1 MFSLFFNNPDLTQNQ
16 LRTLYNDKQQT
27 DGSCLAASAL
37 ACEAWHRASN
47 PLRPPRRCA
56 KRAPREQPQPPRR
69 DASSQGLRAWQRPLR
84 NHHASS
90 QGLRAGDGLCATAT
104 RAAGASAR
112 ESSGVCASSPWRS
125 EEKMTQACP
134 TTGVGAQTCPSGV
147 RVEGAQ
153 RPDLH
158 AGISQSLE
166 AQRCHKG
173 WWPAKSSIAAAWRD
187 VVT

>member
-1 MFSLFFNNPDLTQNQ
+1 MFTLFVEQPRPNTKPTADTIQRHKTNRWVMPRG
-16 LRTLYNDKQQT
+16 LRA
-27 DGSCLAASAL
+27 GVRSVHHASNVHHARNV
-37 ACEAWHRASN
+37 HHASN
-47 PLRPPRRCA
+47 P
-56 KRAPREQPQPPRR
+56 
-69 DASSQGLRAWQRPLR
+69 SLRASVRANTAPSTRAARVSAPATSPHRRRLR
-84 NHHASS
+84 T
-90 QGLRAGDGLCATAT
+90 GDGLCAPST

-125 EEKMTQACP
+125 EEKMTRACP
-134 TTGVGAQTCPSGV
+134 TTGVGALPCPSGV

-153 RPDLH
+153 RPELH
-158 AGISQSLE
+158 AGSSQSLE